1 MAALKEKILSKV
13 EKKSSVWWRYI
24 DDIHF
29 ILEHGREWLKR
40 IYQWDE
46 FISSNYQIYV
56 RLVKKKVNFLD
67 VKVTVKNGVLSTG
80 LFVKPTDTHQILN
93 PTFCHPYH
101 CKKDIPYSQILR
113 LNRICSDNSNFD
125 KRCNKFES

>member
-1 MAALKEKILSKV
+1 MVENGLKE
-13 EKKSSVWWRYI
+13 
-24 DDIHF
+24 F
-29 ILEHGREWLKR
+29 INEMNSYHPTIKFTSDW
-40 IYQWDE
+40 
-46 FISSNYQIYV
+46 S
-56 RLVKKKVNFLD
+56 KKKVNFLD